1 MKMIEKS
8 SLRTGFLLMIACT
21 IFTSAGQLLW
31 KAGALKIS
39 FSNPLSF
46 FNIPFIAGCLLY
58 VIGSLLLILA
68 LQRGDLSVLYPVIAT
83 SYVWVSIFAPLFFP
97 TEIMNIWKW
106 LGVLLIL
113 FSVSLLGWSSSRFSK
128 TMGDLR

>member
-1 MKMIEKS
+1 MDNR
-8 SLRTGFLLMIACT
+8 SLRTGFLWMIACT

-39 FSNPLSF
+39 FLKPLSF
-46 FNIPFIAGCLLY
+46 FNAPFILGCVLY

-68 LQRGDLSVLYPVIAT
+68 LRKGELSILYPVIAT

-97 TEIMNIWKW
+97 TETMNGWKW
-106 LGVLLIL
+106 AGVLLIL
-113 FSVSLLGWSSSRFSK
+113 FSVCLLGWGSSRIPK
-128 TMGDLR
+128 KKVDLQ